1 MTLVQVDQVTSRGPN
16 GGLAVSFPNSVL
28 IAAREDRT
36 QFKRRVLVSTLG
48 SLYAQGRISS
58 GLAAQVLGC
67 DRWEFYRLLTENGI
81 SVLDYAEDERTY
93 EAETSRK
100 LATQLASQP

>member
-16 GGLAVSFPNSVL
+16 GGVVVSFPNAVL
-28 IAAREDRT
+28 VAAREDRA
-36 QFKRRVLVSTLG
+36 QFERRVLVSTLG
-48 SLYAQGRISS
+48 SLYAQGRMSS

-81 SVLDYAEDERTY
+81 PVLDYAEDEQVY
-93 EAETSRK
+93 EAETSR
-100 LATQLASQP
+100 QLAAQIASRS

>member
-1 MTLVQVDQVTSRGPN
+1 MKLVQADQAISRGPN
-16 GGLAVSFPNSVL
+16 GGVVVSFPKSVL
-28 IAAREDRT
+28 VAAREDRS
-36 QFKRRVLVSTLG
+36 QFERRVLVSTLG

-81 SVLDYAEDERTY
+81 SVLDYAEDEQTY
-93 EAETSRK
+93 EAETSRQMV
-100 LATQLASQP
+100 AQLARQS